1 MTLLLQ
7 VSDPHFGTE
16 RAPVMQALLR
26 LARAHAP
33 DVLLL
38 SGDITQRGRR
48 AQYAAARAF
57 VERLG
62 VPRVLAIP
70 GNHDVPLFNV
80 AARVLSPYREHV
92 RAFGAELEPQ
102 LVTEDLLLL
111 ALNTTRPWR
120 RKDGEVSPDQI
131 ERVARRLEQAQPAQL
146 RIVAVH
152 QPVAVTRPE
161 DRTNLLHG
169 HEAAVRRWAA
179 AGCDLI
185 VGGHIHLPYVL
196 PLSARFLDLPR
207 EVWAVQAGTALSWR
221 VRHEADNSV
230 NLIRT
235 LPAPGGPTP
244 RACMVE
250 RWDYVESA
258 RAFARVARDELRLG
272 AQRAAAGRTAARAES
287 ARPS

>member
-7 VSDPHFGTE
+7 ISDPHFGTE
-16 RAPVMQALLR
+16 RPPVTQALLR
-26 LARAHAP
+26 LARAQAP

-38 SGDITQRGRR
+38 SGDITQRARR
-48 AQYAAARAF
+48 GQYAAARAF

-70 GNHDVPLFNV
+70 GNHDIPLFNV
-80 AARVLSPYREHV
+80 AGRLLAPYREHV
-92 RAFGAELEPQ
+92 RAFGPELEPEHAS
-102 LVTEDLLLL
+102 EDLLLL

-120 RKDGEVSPDQI
+120 HKDGEVSAAQI
-131 ERVARRLEQAQPAQL
+131 ERVARRLERADARQL
-146 RIVAVH
+146 RVVAVH
-152 QPVAVTRPE
+152 QPVAVTQPS
-161 DRTNLLHG
+161 DRANLLHG

-185 VGGHIHLPYVL
+185 LGGHIHLPYVL

-207 EVWAVQAGTALSWR
+207 EVWAVQAGTALSYR
-221 VRHEADNSV
+221 LRHEADNSV

-235 LPAPGGPTP
+235 LPASGGPTP

-250 RWDYVESA
+250 RWDYAESA
-258 RAFARVARDELRLG
+258 RAFVRVARDELRPG
-272 AQRAAAGRTAARAES
+272 AERGAATIPLSPGRAPG
-287 ARPS
+287 P